1 MEMVGLL
8 AERIAIMF
16 GFMAIGWVLFK
27 TKWLTE
33 QGAKDLSQILLR
45 LVVPAIIL
53 QSFQVE
59 RTPEHIRAF
68 LLSFLLSLAAIVLSA
83 LIARIVFKAKRV
95 VDQFG
100 TAFAN
105 AGFFGIPLVSALLG
119 DSAVFYIASFVMM
132 IFVFQWTYGVHLYTK
147 DKTIFS
153 PKKILTNPVLVA
165 FVIAVAL
172 FLSGIALPRV
182 ITSPLELITPLNTP
196 IAMFVIGSYLA
207 RSRFADLF
215 KDRSAYLVAALRLI
229 VIPVFTIGLLS
240 LLPASMNEV
249 RFAILIPA
257 SAPVGVNV
265 AIFAGLLNQDYSKA
279 VRIVCLSTLLSIL
292 TMPLIVMLANV
303 LWS

>member
-1 MEMVGLL
+1 MEMVVLL

-16 GFMAIGWVLFK
+16 GFMAIGWILFK
-27 TKWLTE
+27 KKFLTE

-45 LVVPAIIL
+45 LVVPAIII
-53 QSFQVE
+53 QSFLIE
-59 RTPEHIRAF
+59 RTPENIRAF
-68 LLSFLLSLAAIVLSA
+68 LLSFLLSLLAIVLSA
-83 LIARIVFKAKRV
+83 LIARIVFRNKRV
-95 VDQFG
+95 VEQFG

-119 DSAVFYIASFVMM
+119 EAAVFYIASFVMM

-153 PKKILTNPVLVA
+153 PKKILLNPVLIA

-172 FLSGIALPRV
+172 FFSGLELPRA
-182 ITSPLELITPLNTP
+182 ITEPLSLITPLNTP
-196 IAMFVIGSYLA
+196 IAMFIIGSYLA
-207 RSRFADLF
+207 RSRFVDLF
-215 KDRSAYLVAALRLI
+215 KDKSAYLVVALRLI
-229 VIPVFTIGLLS
+229 VIPLITLGLLS
-240 LLPASMNEV
+240 LLPMSMNDV

-292 TMPLIVMLANV
+292 TMPLIVMLATA
-303 LWS
+303 LW